1 MSASQGA
8 SEKGAQFDKASVSV
22 KKITNT
28 TQSKQVSTLAVT
40 PIAPLVRAGVIARHF
55 DVHPRTV
62 ALWAKNGTI
71 PCTWIGGALRFNM
84 EAVLGA
90 VR

>member
-1 MSASQGA
+1 MSESKGT
-8 SEKGAQFDKASVSV
+8 SEKFAQFDKESVRV

-84 EAVLGA
+84 EAVLDA
-90 VR
+90 AR